1 MSSQNKYSPLQQ
13 RINDE
18 MNEKY
23 SPSFQRQESS
33 TAVLDSKEEYEL
45 PKAFIQGGHQQMRI
59 QNKYSLLQ
67 QRINDEMNEKYSP
80 SFQRQDGSTALFD
93 SKEEY
98 ELPKAFIQGGHQ
110 QMSSQNKY
118 SLLQQRIN
126 DGMNEKYSPSFQRQ
140 DGSTAL
146 FDEIDSNEEYKD

>member
-1 MSSQNKYSPLQQ
+1 MVSGVCQKLTSQTLEVSGILKLNLKTKTKIYHEQMSSQNKYSPLQQ

-23 SPSFQRQESS
+23 SPSFQRQEGS
-33 TAVLDSKEEYEL
+33 TVVLDS
-45 PKAFIQGGHQQMRI
+45 
-59 QNKYSLLQ
+59 N
-67 QRINDEMNEKYSP
+67 
-80 SFQRQDGSTALFD
+80 
-93 SKEEY
+93 EEY

-126 DGMNEKYSPSFQRQ
+126 DEMNEKYSPSFQRQ
-140 DGSTAL
+140 EGSTVVL
-146 FDEIDSNEEYKD
+146 DEIDSKEEYKDQRPKL